1 MAEGLADHK
10 GSAYGFGPGGNEPT
24 ILQVASLQK
33 LDKSHT
39 YSKAIENAFS
49 HMDNLLKQSGP
60 KGFSK
65 AVQAMQIASCKD
77 LVFDRTHS
85 WRHSALSTTIRM
97 NALQLDWTK
106 SQQKLLEN
114 GVKDSD
120 VNALQRAQMMT
131 KLIASLKKHDAPLN
145 SDDGIDAFLKKHKK
159 CPEKE
164 VSRTLN
170 EEIHFRRD
178 SNVRFSLSKDCYLYR
193 QRGIT
198 NEQRVTNLR
207 LLVQRPD
214 ARSTA
219 TIEDL
224 RSII

>member
-1 MAEGLADHK
+1 
-10 GSAYGFGPGGNEPT
+10 
-24 ILQVASLQK
+24 
-33 LDKSHT
+33 
-39 YSKAIENAFS
+39 
-49 HMDNLLKQSGP
+49 
-60 KGFSK
+60 
-65 AVQAMQIASCKD
+65 
-77 LVFDRTHS
+77 
-85 WRHSALSTTIRM
+85 M
-97 NALQLDWTK
+97 NALQLDWTE
-106 SQQKLLEN
+106 SQQKLLKN
-114 GVKDSD
+114 GAKDSD

-131 KLIASLKKHDAPLN
+131 KLIASLKKHDGPLN

-170 EEIHFRRD
+170 EEIRFRRD
-178 SNVRFSLSKDCYLYR
+178 SNVRFSVSKDCYLYR

>member
-1 MAEGLADHK
+1 M
-10 GSAYGFGPGGNEPT
+10 
-24 ILQVASLQK
+24 
-33 LDKSHT
+33 
-39 YSKAIENAFS
+39 
-49 HMDNLLKQSGP
+49 
-60 KGFSK
+60 
-65 AVQAMQIASCKD
+65 
-77 LVFDRTHS
+77 
-85 WRHSALSTTIRM
+85 STTIRM
-97 NALQLDWTK
+97 NALQLDWTE
-106 SQQKLLEN
+106 SQQKLLKN

-131 KLIASLKKHDAPLN
+131 KLIASLKKHDGPLN
-145 SDDGIDAFLKKHKK
+145 SDDGIDTFLKKHKK

-170 EEIHFRRD
+170 EEIRFRRD
-178 SNVRFSLSKDCYLYR
+178 SNVRFSVSKDCYLYR

-219 TIEDL
+219 IEDL